1 MTNIYTSL
9 VFSGLYPIISSA
21 AALLV
26 VLAMMF
32 AVYAIAVSSERH
44 RWQQT
49 VRYHMPSEHRRQL
62 DRLEAERDRLEAA
75 LEAERH
81 TVAALHLEL
90 GAIRSGLSVD
100 EEQVRERIR
109 RVK

>member
-1 MTNIYTSL
+1 MTNLYTYL
-9 VFSGLYPIISSA
+9 VLSGLYPILSST

-44 RWQQT
+44 RWRQT

-62 DRLEAERDRLEAA
+62 ECLEAERDRLEAA

-90 GAIRSGLSVD
+90 GAVRAGLSVD
-100 EEQVRERIR
+100 EEQARERIR